1 VLHREISRH
10 SQTHANR
17 WPNRRE
23 GDGILENR
31 DIYNSG
37 GKVMKISHFAA
48 IAFCVAGVSF
58 PRFVAAQ
65 NESIDSDIEILR
77 ANIRADKVEVVGRE
91 MQLSDD
97 EAKAFWPIYNKYE
110 ADLRK
115 LDDQRVALLKEYA
128 DNYNNLTNDQ
138 VQSLARRSFEL
149 QKQRVDLR
157 EDYFKK
163 ISRAVSPKTAARF
176 AQVEDRI
183 DMLLNL
189 QLAASVPM
197 VQK

>member
-1 VLHREISRH
+1 
-10 SQTHANR
+10 
-17 WPNRRE
+17 
-23 GDGILENR
+23 
-31 DIYNSG
+31 
-37 GKVMKISHFAA
+37 
-48 IAFCVAGVSF
+48 
-58 PRFVAAQ
+58 
-65 NESIDSDIEILR
+65 
-77 ANIRADKVEVVGRE
+77 
-91 MQLSDD
+91 
-97 EAKAFWPIYNKYE
+97 
-110 ADLRK
+110 
-115 LDDQRVALLKEYA
+115 VALLREYA

-138 VQSLARRSFEL
+138 VQSLARRSFDLE
-149 QKQRVDLR
+149 KQRLNLR

>member
-1 VLHREISRH
+1 M
-10 SQTHANR
+10 
-17 WPNRRE
+17 NRRE
-23 GDGILENR
+23 RDGVPPILPIQNL
-31 DIYNSG
+31 G
-37 GKVMKISHFAA
+37 AKAMKTSHFAA
-48 IAFCVAGVSF
+48 IALCVACVWF

-65 NESIDSDIEILR
+65 NESIDSDIQVLR
-77 ANIRADKVEVVGRE
+77 ANIRADKVEVVSQE
-91 MQLSDD
+91 MQLSPE
-97 EAKAFWPIYNKYE
+97 EAKAFWPLYNKYD
-110 ADLRK
+110 ADLTK
-115 LDDQRVALLKEYA
+115 LNDQRVALLREYA

-138 VQSLARRSFEL
+138 VQSLARRSFDLE
-149 QKQRVDLR
+149 KQRLNLR